1 MQNNQKKKEN
11 LHELC
16 WGMGRCWGACG
27 NMAEGAGGR
36 PVSDNLEK
44 SISKGKKNFAK
55 RKRNILYLAGNIG
68 AGAQTN
74 NEKLT

>member
-1 MQNNQKKKEN
+1 
-11 LHELC
+11 
-16 WGMGRCWGACG
+16 MGRCWGACG

>member
-1 MQNNQKKKEN
+1 M
-11 LHELC
+11 
-16 WGMGRCWGACG
+16 WADAGGGCG
-27 NMAEGAGGR
+27 NTAEGAGGR

-44 SISKGKKNFAK
+44 SVSKGEKKKGK
-55 RKRNILYLAGNIG
+55 RKKNILYLAGDVG